1 MTKAFGRLLFTPADD
16 DQSPQVVLVGEEGHE
31 DETVQ
36 VEPLHQDPVMVCGQ
50 EIKKECNGDFTAS
63 LRTQNSMYREEL
75 KINQTVICIV
85 CCPLEYVFK
94 PHPPSVFGDVH

>member
-1 MTKAFGRLLFTPADD
+1 MTTAFGRLLFTPADD

-50 EIKKECNGDFTAS
+50 EIKKECNSDFTAS

-75 KINQTVICIV
+75 KLNQTFICIV
-85 CCPLEYVFK
+85 RCPLEYVF
-94 PHPPSVFGDVH
+94 